1 MTGKEGG
8 EQQYQ
13 IFGLILSR
21 VFLKN
26 MTIEKGTSKV
36 IYFLEIPM
44 MIDNRDSNAGV
55 CKKLTIGVYTNFS
68 YFSDIQFLV

>member
-1 MTGKEGG
+1 
-8 EQQYQ
+8 
-13 IFGLILSR
+13 
-21 VFLKN
+21 

-44 MIDNRDSNAGV
+44 MIYNRDSPPTLGSI
-55 CKKLTIGVYTNFS
+55 KKIHKIGVNTNFS